1 MKLIQATETHAS
13 LAGEIHSLAWQQ
25 AYEGLFPA
33 EYIDTENSEK
43 RKQEFKDALQ
53 DERYQYFLVYDEDIC
68 VGIVKIFME
77 NEDCEIASIYFL
89 KKYCGRGLGRK
100 VIAQL
105 VEMYKDYYIYLWT
118 LEENHMARK
127 FYEKNGFEE
136 TGDVRTIFRGRDFLQ
151 VKYEYVGKK
160 QNAGENYG
168 NI

>member
-1 MKLIQATETHAS
+1 LIQATETHAS

-105 VEMYKDYYIYLWT
+105 VEMYKDYCFFLWT
-118 LEENHMARK
+118 LEENHMARR
-127 FYEKNGFEE
+127 FYVKNGFEE

-151 VKYEYVGKK
+151 VKYEYVG
-160 QNAGENYG
+160 N
-168 NI
+168 

>member
-1 MKLIQATETHAS
+1 MKLIQATVAHAS
-13 LAGEIHSLAWQQ
+13 LVGEIHSLAWQQ

-33 EYIDTENSEK
+33 EYIDTENLEK

-53 DERYQYFLVYDEDIC
+53 DERYQYFLVYDENIC

-118 LEENHMARK
+118 LEENHMARR
-127 FYEKNGFEE
+127 FYEKNGFVL
-136 TGDVRTIFRGRDFLQ
+136 TGNVRNIMRGKNFAQ
-151 VKYEYVGKK
+151 VKYEYVG
-160 QNAGENYG
+160 NLE
-168 NI
+168 

>member
-100 VIAQL
+100 VIALL
-105 VEMYKDYYIYLWT
+105 VEKYKDYCIFLWT

-136 TGDVRTIFRGRDFLQ
+136 KGDVRTIFRGRDFLQ
-151 VKYEYVGKK
+151 VKYEYVG
-160 QNAGENYG
+160 N
-168 NI
+168 

>member
-1 MKLIQATETHAS
+1 MIQATVAHAS
-13 LAGEIHSLAWQQ
+13 LVGEIHSLAWQQ

-33 EYIDTENSEK
+33 EYIDTENLEK

-118 LEENHMARK
+118 LEENHMARR
-127 FYEKNGFEE
+127 FYEKNGFVL
-136 TGDVRTIFRGRDFLQ
+136 TGNVRNIMRGKNFAQ
-151 VKYEYVGKK
+151 VKYEYVG
-160 QNAGENYG
+160 NLE
-168 NI
+168 

>member
-1 MKLIQATETHAS
+1 MKLIQATEAHAS
-13 LAGEIHSLAWQQ
+13 LVGEIHSLAWQQ

-43 RKQEFKDALQ
+43 RKQEFKDVLQ

-118 LEENHMARK
+118 LEENHMARR
-127 FYEKNGFEE
+127 FYEKNGFAL
-136 TGDVRTIFRGRDFLQ
+136 TGNVRIIMRGKNFAQ
-151 VKYEYVGKK
+151 VKYEYVG
-160 QNAGENYG
+160 NLE
-168 NI
+168 

>member
-1 MKLIQATETHAS
+1 MKVIQATEAHAS
-13 LAGEIHSLAWQQ
+13 LVGETHSLAWQQ
-25 AYEGLFPA
+25 AYEGLFST

-43 RKQEFKDALQ
+43 RKQEFIDTLR

-77 NEDCEIASIYFL
+77 NKDCEIASIYFL

-118 LEENHMARK
+118 LEENHLARI
-127 FYEKNGFEE
+127 FYEKNGFEV
-136 TGDVRTIFRGRDFLQ
+136 TGDIRTIFRGKNFIQ
-151 VKYEYVGKK
+151 VKYKYISNTE
-160 QNAGENYG
+160 
-168 NI
+168 

>member
-77 NEDCEIASIYFL
+77 NEDCEIASIYFM
-89 KKYCGRGLGRK
+89 KKHCGRGLGRK

-118 LEENHMARK
+118 LEENHMARR
-127 FYEKNGFEE
+127 FYVKNGFEE

-151 VKYEYVGKK
+151 VKYKYI
-160 QNAGENYG
+160 G
-168 NI
+168 NTE